1 MKQPHTVQ
9 YNYKTIYYTIHHNI
23 RTIHTYIHIIYN
35 AYCTYVCGNIGLN
48 LVKSC
53 AFVKVCCLLLYIH
66 TQVRNG
72 FLYGIFTEQCM
83 LTPHM
88 TSDALY
94 TFQFPICPL
103 TPLGMMNST
112 HTLKET
118 HTYTYLKETRG
129 GNTCLCQTEFFV
141 LSSSVD
147 VRW

>member
-1 MKQPHTVQ
+1 
-9 YNYKTIYYTIHHNI
+9 
-23 RTIHTYIHIIYN
+23 
-35 AYCTYVCGNIGLN
+35 
-48 LVKSC
+48 
-53 AFVKVCCLLLYIH
+53 
-66 TQVRNG
+66 
-72 FLYGIFTEQCM
+72 M

-103 TPLGMMNST
+103 TPWGMMNST

-118 HTYTYLKETRG
+118 HTYLKATHG
-129 GNTCLCQTEFFV
+129 GSTCLRQTEFFV

>member
-23 RTIHTYIHIIYN
+23 CTIHTYIHIIYN

-53 AFVKVCCLLLYIH
+53 AFVKVCCLLQYIH

-103 TPLGMMNST
+103 TPWGMMNST

-118 HTYTYLKETRG
+118 HTYLKEARG
-129 GNTCLCQTEFFV
+129 GSTCLRQTEFFV